1 MHSDAGEPILAYIPY
16 EDFLA
21 DLDAVAAKIE
31 GDPWRPDFIVGI
43 GRGGLV
49 PAAYLSH
56 RLDIAMLSVDV
67 SSGEAGFADELLVKL
82 AAKMR
87 AGERILIID
96 DINDS
101 GGTIAFLRAAL
112 AEQSGGGG
120 EQVRVAV
127 LLNNVR
133 SRAQVDYWSRT
144 IDRDEDK
151 RWFVFPWEAQADR
164 RTLIGEAGE
173 VPERLA

>member
-1 MHSDAGEPILAYIPY
+1 MQSSSEPELSYVPY

-21 DLDAVAAKIE
+21 DVDAVAERLGAA
-31 GDPWRPDFIVGI
+31 GWRPDFLVGI

-49 PAAYLSH
+49 PAAFLSH

-82 AAKMR
+82 AGKLR
-87 AGERILIID
+87 GGQRILIVD

-101 GGTIAFLRAAL
+101 GGTIAMLRNAL
-112 AEQSGGGG
+112 AAESHGA
-120 EQVRVAV
+120 ERLRIAV
-127 LLNNVR
+127 LLSNVR
-133 SRAQVDYWSRT
+133 SRAEADYWSRT
-144 IDRDEDK
+144 IDRDVDK

-164 RTLIGEAGE
+164 RTLIAEAAE

>member
-1 MHSDAGEPILAYIPY
+1 MPDRTGEPILSYISY
-16 EDFLA
+16 EAFLA
-21 DLDAVAAKIE
+21 DLEAVAEKVAA
-31 GDPWRPDFIVGI
+31 GAWRPDFLVGI

-82 AAKMR
+82 AGKLR
-87 AGERILIID
+87 GGQRILIVD

-101 GGTIAFLRAAL
+101 GGTIAMLRAAL
-112 AEQSGGGG
+112 AGDSGGP
-120 EQVRVAV
+120 ERLRVAV
-127 LLNNVR
+127 LLSNVR
-133 SRAQVDYWSRT
+133 SRAQADYWSRT
-144 IDRDEDK
+144 IDRAEDK

-164 RTLIGEAGE
+164 RALIAEANE
-173 VPERLA
+173 VPERLG

>member
-1 MHSDAGEPILAYIPY
+1 MRSDGAEPVLAYIPY
-16 EDFLA
+16 EDFLS
-21 DLDAVAAKIE
+21 DVDAVAARVE
-31 GDPWRPDFIVGI
+31 SDPWRPDFLVGI

-82 AAKMR
+82 AAKMA

-101 GGTIAFLRAAL
+101 GGTIASLRAAL
-112 AEQSGGGG
+112 AEHGDG
-120 EQVRVAV
+120 ERVRVAV
-127 LLNNVR
+127 LLNNLR
-133 SRAQVDYWSRT
+133 SRATVDYWSRT
-144 IDRDEDK
+144 VDRAEDK
-151 RWFVFPWEAQADR
+151 SWFVFPWEAQADR
-164 RTLIGEAGE
+164 RTLIGEAAE

>member
-1 MHSDAGEPILAYIPY
+1 MERDKAEPVLAYVPY

-21 DLDAVAAKIE
+21 DLDAVAAKI
-31 GDPWRPDFIVGI
+31 GADSWRPDFLVGI

-49 PAAYLSH
+49 PAAFLSH

-67 SSGEAGFADELLVKL
+67 SSGEPGFADDLLVKL
-82 AAKMR
+82 AAKMN
-87 AGERILIID
+87 AGKRILIID

-101 GGTIAFLRAAL
+101 GGTIAFLRGAL
-112 AEQSGGGG
+112 AAQGGGG
-120 EQVRVAV
+120 ERVRVAV
-127 LLNNVR
+127 LLNNLR
-133 SRAQVDYWSRT
+133 SRAAVDYWSRT

-164 RTLIGEAGE
+164 RTLIEEAAE

>member
-1 MHSDAGEPILAYIPY
+1 MLDDARDPDLCYINY
-16 EDFLA
+16 EQFLA
-21 DLDAVAAKIE
+21 DVDGVAEKLGA
-31 GDPWRPDFIVGI
+31 DSWRPDFLVGI

-82 AAKMR
+82 AGKMR
-87 AGERILIID
+87 GGQRILIID

-101 GGTIAFLRAAL
+101 GGTIAMLRSAL
-112 AEQSGGGG
+112 AAESAGA
-120 EQVRVAV
+120 ERLRIAV
-127 LLNNVR
+127 LLSNVR
-133 SRAQVDYWSRT
+133 SRAEADYWSRT
-144 IDRDEDK
+144 IDRAEDK

-164 RTLIGEAGE
+164 RTLIAEASE
-173 VPERLA
+173 VPERLR

>member
-1 MHSDAGEPILAYIPY
+1 MQDDTAQPILSYISY
-16 EDFLA
+16 GEFLS
-21 DLDAVAAKIE
+21 DIDAVAERLE
-31 GDPWRPDFIVGI
+31 GAEWRPDFLVGI

-82 AAKMR
+82 AGKLR
-87 AGERILIID
+87 GGERILIID

-101 GGTIAFLRAAL
+101 GGTIAMLRDAL
-112 AEQSGGGG
+112 AAESHGA
-120 EQVRVAV
+120 ERLRVAV
-127 LLNNVR
+127 LISNVR
-133 SRAQVDYWSRT
+133 SRAKADYWSRT
-144 IDRDEDK
+144 IDRETDK

-164 RTLIGEAGE
+164 RTLIAEAGE
-173 VPERLA
+173 VPERLR